1 MRPSSQKSKLQ
12 SRPFGDVGTHSHE
25 QEQEQEQEQDATG
38 TYPVSYDHSSMSGL
52 CCSTAVAAPEK
63 GHAPRALVGE
73 VSTANR
79 IMQMDC
85 PTEEALIRNKLAG
98 LSKVG
103 RK

>member
-25 QEQEQEQEQDATG
+25 HEQEQDATG

>member
-1 MRPSSQKSKLQ
+1 MRPSSQKSKPQ
-12 SRPFGDVGTHSHE
+12 SRPFGDVGTHSH
-25 QEQEQEQEQDATG
+25 EQEQDATG